1 MGNCSNCFRRGFTVS
16 WIGTIKR
23 ATERLPTALGHLFQ
37 VLQIAAGKLV
47 GVLTQ
52 PCLTLCD
59 PMDCSPPGSTVQGI
73 SRQEYWSGLPL
84 PSPGVLPDPGIE
96 HTSPAFPALA
106 GIFFTSVP
114 TGKQWGKVHLTLFLT
129 GNLLLLCF
137 FCFTIF
143 Q

>member
-1 MGNCSNCFRRGFTVS
+1 M
-16 WIGTIKR
+16 GTIKR

-96 HTSPAFPALA
+96 HTSPAFPALQA
-106 GIFFTSVP
+106 DSLCLCQLGKSGAKYISLFF
-114 TGKQWGKVHLTLFLT
+114 
-129 GNLLLLCF
+129 
-137 FCFTIF
+137 
-143 Q
+143 